1 MNILGILGKSRADN
15 QLVNY
20 TISLFEG
27 WDKNSID
34 NTSLLN
40 VHIKK
45 TDLLVTTIE
54 KIEELQKLDR
64 TLTKGKPVLLVSTNP
79 MDKTLYKSLDIDI
92 CETYYLPDFETNFN
106 NEQGLISPTR
116 LRLEL
121 IKKVNSIRY
130 NKLKIVPQKSSCGIE
145 RSDMECGDESDY

>member
-45 TDLLVTTIE
+45 TDLLVITIE
-54 KIEELQKLDR
+54 KIEELQTLDLD
-64 TLTKGKPVLLVSTNP
+64 LTKGKPVFLVSTSP
-79 MDKTLYKSLDIDI
+79 IDKAVYKSLDMDI
-92 CETYYLPDFETNFN
+92 CETYYLPDVEANFD
-106 NEQGLISPTR
+106 NEQGLIAPTR

-121 IKKVNSIRY
+121 IKKVNQIRY
-130 NKLKIVPQKSSCGIE
+130 NKLKIVPRTSSCGIE
-145 RSDMECGDESDY
+145 RSDIECGDESDY